1 MPHLSTRRAEV
12 SKRPA
17 AACTKYLL
25 GWQPVNRLKNTKS
38 ASMSIST
45 QEQVTANGAT
55 ISGVQQRDSLY
66 SHTEFSLKES
76 PAVLHQEDGGEIP
89 EEFNMT
95 DATDILRSTE
105 APEIKFRR
113 LEKAYLE
120 LMLMNEQLINY
131 LKKSKSTI
139 QRLKKISRTVET
151 VCSADGYGKKES
163 KAIDSMLRLL
173 SESWMERNINRECGE
188 LQDLVVLLEATLAEN
203 RTFKSSAKSLAQEM
217 VEKNS
222 EITELQSQ
230 LGRLKEAL
238 VATQTASDGSSKEVS
253 DLRTQLEGLQK
264 LYAANVEQTRL
275 QDAHIEAIA
284 QEYKENM
291 ARLEDKICTCSA
303 DVARLTEERDGLRQ
317 QNEALLADVDG
328 LQTKIINAKSNVQL
342 LLAQQ
347 DGEIERLK
355 AEIESQLPL
364 QNEYELLM
372 TKYHAKEKD
381 IDALTM
387 RVVELER
394 LLESNTST
402 YEERLKGAFKTIAE
416 DRARLDAL
424 SLEVLHTQ
432 QELQTATLKNTSL
445 EAKLHATESQLSE
458 KAIEFKNEAANHKQ
472 VLTILEEQLKCS
484 AAEVHAL
491 QREKKAVEVEANTT
505 KELLEQARNELASRL
520 SEIAVL
526 TQKLEQSS
534 NDLVVT
540 ERIRDSEDETS
551 RKRIAALEKQLQE
564 ILTVKGA
571 SNSMIC
577 DHQFNRSE
585 QPADLYTA
593 ETASCTSTALAPT
606 SDTGNL
612 QEESRDRLIEII
624 ARLTLELAGA
634 RNIKA
639 PAQQDYASLDPATAA
654 VVAGL
659 ALQLDSAENSINAHK
674 IHIESLISEIT
685 KLRGELLETGDA
697 LSEQVTS
704 SQKLSKRGM
713 CGQMILKKSRTIKSR
728 ASSRRGSV
736 ASVDHSDA
744 ELSTSDPGE
753 GDAVTKARKFLDAK
767 DAKDFEIQKLKD
779 KLVITEEH
787 VNIAQLTILAKDK
800 ELTTL
805 WEKYKSLKEQ
815 MEILSTN
822 YSRLIEQHEKTVSNN
837 TRKMAQQAKDNSVL
851 LKEIDLLKAEI
862 NSLVQANGATITSGV
877 IASPA
882 GTGLPPRQVLSPS
895 TSSMRTH
902 LQRSLHKSHADDASV
917 DESRQYSMSV
927 DDGTASHL
935 EEDDLPLPV
944 FPAPDPDSKPYVDA
958 PRRVVKVE
966 QSGSSRVLYEDVEL
980 SDSDDYELVNIYSDL
995 TVIEEELL
1003 GMITICGSTLCED
1016 DQYQSQ
1022 EYSTA
1027 ASTTQTLR
1035 REATLCSP
1043 EQSIDR
1049 PHSLEEGGDAVV
1061 DNPELNKAFQDIK
1074 LLKRNITRYALA
1086 KEKQIRKLS
1095 QQLEQPLSSPVSV
1108 TNTDKS
1114 GTTPNTTSESA
1125 KLRLQVAMR
1134 PDQTADL
1141 SFLQA
1146 TVIRLEEEKSVL
1158 SDNYNNMEC
1167 ITKELMKTQA
1177 SQEKLIDSL
1186 NEEVLTLRQRLKEQ
1200 SDTIIT
1206 KTETIE
1212 SLTECISRHG
1222 EEIQQISTTVV
1233 KERDALIE
1241 AMKGELMTKDDEIR
1255 CMQETIAALEMSHRV
1270 PSSGL
1275 YQDTCIHDDDQPSIR
1290 KARDTYYVLK
1300 ASVEKMIREKT
1311 ESMDSITHNII
1322 DLQSQVA
1329 RIFSREKITVDGLL
1343 REKRTL
1349 QTAFDS
1355 IIADLRREQS
1365 SFLDANELDAGE
1377 DTAIFSVENSGT
1389 LPLKGSKL
1397 QQKPDPSLSNLR
1409 ESKLA
1414 IEMGLQTSTLT
1425 SSSLSPHSTE
1435 NIHRSTSPLRSSTVS
1450 EVIERCTGPTSQD
1463 VLPGTDEHATS
1474 ASLASEAE
1482 VEVHKLRKEISIAKA
1497 DIELASQEHEAEVRR
1512 LKSKIQGLQAELLE
1526 TEEAHEQEISKLRNL
1541 VARLREERANM
1552 LETHAATSALPIT
1565 ARPQE
1570 TICDKCKDY
1579 DALLSKLA
1587 NAEAELSVAQDTIQ
1601 ELRKEESASMSR
1613 SILAT
1618 SSLMYER
1625 DIDRVREQYEQ
1636 EIEALQR
1643 QVRQLSKALEE
1654 QKKEFEAELEKML
1667 AEVTEARS
1675 SSSTIVAE
1683 ATAAQL
1689 AETTAIIAAM
1699 ENENKTLADLNIRLN
1714 NERQDLLRQLS
1725 EKDDK
1730 LEALRKMS
1738 GGTDDASVV
1747 TLKLQLKSAQ
1757 EKNKLSDRRILDQSS
1772 VISQLRAENER
1783 LRRAAVS
1790 AGKGDKLENERLK
1803 TELIRVQNT
1812 LERTIKGMNEEA
1824 QNLLSELAMLRAEHT
1839 LMKRETTGEIDRL
1852 KKELAAVKAQHGASQ
1867 KQANIPVLPD
1877 LDMAAKRA
1885 MFELSE
1891 AGGCSLSG
1899 PAKEDFMISAN
1910 VTDTDILTSKL
1921 DKVILEITNAIE
1933 TRNTLMETLRNNYGS
1948 TGLSEKPTELCE

>member
-1 MPHLSTRRAEV
+1 
-12 SKRPA
+12 
-17 AACTKYLL
+17 
-25 GWQPVNRLKNTKS
+25 
-38 ASMSIST
+38 MSIPT
-45 QEQVTANGAT
+45 QEQVTATGAT
-55 ISGVQQRDSLY
+55 ISGVQHRDSLY

-76 PAVLHQEDGGEIP
+76 PAVLHQEDGGDIP

-139 QRLKKISRTVET
+139 QRLKKISKTVET
-151 VCSADGYGKKES
+151 VCSANGYGKKES

-188 LQDLVVLLEATLAEN
+188 LQDLVILLEATLAEN
-203 RTFKSSAKSLAQEM
+203 RTFKNSAKSLTQEM
-217 VEKNS
+217 TEKNS
-222 EITELQSQ
+222 EIVELQSQ
-230 LGRLKEAL
+230 LGRLKDAL
-238 VATQTASDGSSKEVS
+238 VTAQNSSDGSAKEIS
-253 DLRTQLEGLQK
+253 ELRTQLEGLQK
-264 LYAANVEQTRL
+264 LYVANVEQTRL
-275 QDAHIEAIA
+275 QDAHIEVIT

-291 ARLEDKICTCSA
+291 ARLESEICTCSA
-303 DVARLTEERDGLRQ
+303 DAARLTEERDSLRQ

-328 LQTKIINAKSNVQL
+328 LQTKITNAKSNVQL

-355 AEIESQLPL
+355 AELESQLPL
-364 QNEYELLM
+364 RTEYEFLM
-372 TKYHAKEKD
+372 TKYHAKEQD
-381 IDALTM
+381 VDTLTM
-387 RVVELER
+387 RVMELER
-394 LLESNTST
+394 LLESNTNT
-402 YEERLKGAFKTIAE
+402 YEERLKGTFKTIAE
-416 DRARLDAL
+416 DRTRLDAL
-424 SLEVLHTQ
+424 GLEVLHTQ
-432 QELQTATLKNTSL
+432 QELQTATLKNASL

-458 KAIEFKNEAANHKQ
+458 KALELRNEAANHKQ
-472 VLTILEEQLKCS
+472 ILTVLEEQLKCS

-491 QREKKAVEVEANTT
+491 QREKKAAEVEANTA
-505 KELLEQARNELASRL
+505 KELLEQAQSELANRL

-526 TQKLEQSS
+526 TRKLEQSS

-540 ERIRDSEDETS
+540 ERIRDSEDETN
-551 RKRIAALEKQLQE
+551 RKRISALEKQLQE
-564 ILTVKGA
+564 TLTVKGA
-571 SNSMIC
+571 LKPIIC
-577 DHQFNRSE
+577 DHQFDHSE
-585 QPADLYTA
+585 QPTDLYTA
-593 ETASCTSTALAPT
+593 ETASCTSTAFAPNLN
-606 SDTGNL
+606 TGNL
-612 QEESRDRLIEII
+612 QDESRDRLIEII

-639 PAQQDYASLDPATAA
+639 PAQQNFSSLDPATAA
-654 VVAGL
+654 IVAGL
-659 ALQLDSAENSINAHK
+659 SLQLDSAENSINAHK
-674 IHIESLISEIT
+674 VHIESLISEVT
-685 KLRGELLETGDA
+685 KLRGELLETGDT

-704 SQKLSKRGM
+704 SQKPSKRGM

-728 ASSRRGSV
+728 ASSRRSSV

-744 ELSTSDPGE
+744 EFSTSDPGE
-753 GDAVTKARKFLDAK
+753 GDIVAKARKFLDAK

-779 KLVITEEH
+779 KLVITEEQAN
-787 VNIAQLTILAKDK
+787 VAQLTILAKEK
-800 ELTTL
+800 EFTTL
-805 WEKYKSLKEQ
+805 LEKHKSLKEQ
-815 MEILSTN
+815 MEVLSTN

-837 TRKMAQQAKDNSVL
+837 TRKMAQQAKDNNVL
-851 LKEIDLLKAEI
+851 LREIDLLKAEI
-862 NSLVQANGATITSGV
+862 NSLVQANGTTITSGV
-877 IASPA
+877 ITSPA

-895 TSSMRTH
+895 TSVMRTH
-902 LQRSLHKSHADDASV
+902 LQRSLHRSHADDTSV

-927 DDGTASHL
+927 DDGTTSHL

-966 QSGSSRVLYEDVEL
+966 QSGSNKVVYEDVEL

-1003 GMITICGSTLCED
+1003 GMITICGSTLYED

-1022 EYSTA
+1022 ECSTVV
-1027 ASTTQTLR
+1027 STTQALR
-1035 REATLCSP
+1035 REATLCSL
-1043 EQSIDR
+1043 EQSSAGR
-1049 PHSLEEGGDAVV
+1049 PYSSEEGGDAVV

-1095 QQLEQPLSSPVSV
+1095 QQLERPLSSPVDV
-1108 TNTDKS
+1108 ATTEQS
-1114 GTTPNTTSESA
+1114 GSTPTITSESA

-1186 NEEVLTLRQRLKEQ
+1186 NEEVLTLRQRIKEQ
-1200 SDTIIT
+1200 SDTIII

-1222 EEIQQISTTVV
+1222 EEIQQVSATVV

-1241 AMKGELMTKDDEIR
+1241 DMKRELMTKDDEIR
-1255 CMQETIAALEMSHRV
+1255 CMQETIATLELSHRV

-1275 YQDTCIHDDDQPSIR
+1275 YQDTCVHDDDQPNIR
-1290 KARDTYYVLK
+1290 KACDTYYVLK

-1311 ESMDSITHNII
+1311 ENMDSITHNII

-1329 RIFSREKITVDGLL
+1329 QMFSREKITVDGLL

-1355 IIADLRREQS
+1355 IIADLRREQL

-1397 QQKPDPSLSNLR
+1397 QQKPDPSLSNLG
-1409 ESKLA
+1409 ESKVTV
-1414 IEMGLQTSTLT
+1414 EMGLQTSTLA
-1425 SSSLSPHSTE
+1425 SSSLSPYGTE
-1435 NIHRSTSPLRSSTVS
+1435 NIHRSTSPLRSSTVP
-1450 EVIERCTGPTSQD
+1450 EVAEKCTDSKPQD
-1463 VLPGTDEHATS
+1463 ALVAEEYSTS
-1474 ASLASEAE
+1474 ANLTSEAE
-1482 VEVHKLRKEISIAKA
+1482 VEIHKLRKEISIAKA
-1497 DIELASQEHEAEVRR
+1497 DIELASQEHETEVRR
-1512 LKSKIQGLQAELLE
+1512 LKLKIQGLQAELLE

-1541 VARLREERANM
+1541 VSKLREERANM
-1552 LETHAATSALPIT
+1552 LEMHAATSIPLAT
-1565 ARPQE
+1565 TKPQE
-1570 TICDKCKDY
+1570 AICDKCKDY
-1579 DALLSKLA
+1579 NALLSKLA
-1587 NAEAELSVAQDTIQ
+1587 SIEAELSTAQDTIQ
-1601 ELRKEESASMSR
+1601 ELRKEESASMSK

-1636 EIEALQR
+1636 EVEALQR

-1689 AETTAIIAAM
+1689 AETTAIITAM
-1699 ENENKTLADLNIRLN
+1699 ETENKALADLNIRLN
-1714 NERQDLLRQLS
+1714 NERQELLKQLS

-1803 TELIRVQNT
+1803 TELARVQNT

-1839 LMKRETTGEIDRL
+1839 LMKRETNGEIDRL
-1852 KKELAAVKAQHGASQ
+1852 KKELATVKAQHGASQ
-1867 KQANIPVLPD
+1867 KQANPAALPD

-1891 AGGCSLSG
+1891 ADGCSLSG
-1899 PAKEDFMISAN
+1899 PAKEDFIISAN
-1910 VTDTDILTSKL
+1910 VTDTDILTSKF

-1933 TRNTLMETLRNNYGS
+1933 TRNTLIETLRNNYGS
-1948 TGLSEKPTELCE
+1948 TGLSEKPVELCE